1 MSKIAEIDE
10 KIRIERMKLNLSK
23 TPEQKAKIQR
33 QIVILNFRREI
44 EHIRDQ
50 ISKLT

>member
-10 KIRIERMKLNLSK
+10 KIKIERMKLNLAD
-23 TPEQKAKIQR
+23 TPEAKAKVQR

-50 ISKLT
+50 ITKLT